1 MKRILMGMMRS
12 KENITKVLVNGP
24 VNSGTSTFIK
34 YLVNNLLLNELEEIF
49 VLDCDPGRPI
59 YTLPGCVS
67 LMRATGPI
75 LTNNIKVPFEGVE
88 ILSSEYVDIV
98 DISTNHEVFY

>member
-1 MKRILMGMMRS
+1 MGMMRS

-24 VNSGTSTFIK
+24 INSGQSTFIK
-34 YLVNNLLLNELEEIF
+34 YLSNNLLLNELEEIF

-59 YTLPGCVS
+59 YTLPGCIS
-67 LMRATGPI
+67 LIRVTGPI

-88 ILSSEYVDIV
+88 ILSSEYVDME
-98 DISTNHEVFY
+98 DISTNFEAYY